1 MKLEKRKL
9 EGYLTNLNTSLQMT
23 NQRLKHSEQ
32 LSELKKQ
39 DCKKLHQKISDLSS
53 K

>member
-9 EGYLTNLNTSLQMT
+9 EGCLANLKTSLEMT
-23 NQRLKHSEQ
+23 NMKLKQNEQ

-39 DCKKLHQKISDLSS
+39 DFKKLHQKISDLSS